1 MVGLQRP
8 QAEPGANE
16 DNEEDS
22 KMVCVAINDD
32 FVLKQDMLKKL
43 KTIKIISLVLL
54 LKRSKNLIWL
64 QSCTQTVPIPYEWK
78 FTCYRNILEKNY
90 WGNVIIG
97 VNFTIV
103 KFS

>member
-32 FVLKQDMLKKL
+32 FVLKQDICVMCG
-43 KTIKIISLVLL
+43 TIGWLL
-54 LKRSKNLIWL
+54 LPQFLRI
-64 QSCTQTVPIPYEWK
+64 QK
-78 FTCYRNILEKNY
+78 FTMKPI
-90 WGNVIIG
+90 
-97 VNFTIV
+97 
-103 KFS
+103 

>member
-32 FVLKQDMLKKL
+32 FVLKQDICVMCGA
-43 KTIKIISLVLL
+43 IG
-54 LKRSKNLIWL
+54 
-64 QSCTQTVPIPYEWK
+64 
-78 FTCYRNILEKNY
+78 NI
-90 WGNVIIG
+90 
-97 VNFTIV
+97 F
-103 KFS
+103 FFR

>member
-32 FVLKQDMLKKL
+32 FVLKQDICVMCGAIGN
-43 KTIKIISLVLL
+43 IKVLIFPWKRLFICCIL
-54 LKRSKNLIWL
+54 LKW
-64 QSCTQTVPIPYEWK
+64 
-78 FTCYRNILEKNY
+78 
-90 WGNVIIG
+90 
-97 VNFTIV
+97 
-103 KFS
+103 

>member
-32 FVLKQDMLKKL
+32 FVLKQDICVMCGAIGN
-43 KTIKIISLVLL
+43 IKFLIFLWKRLVIYCIL
-54 LKRSKNLIWL
+54 LKW
-64 QSCTQTVPIPYEWK
+64 
-78 FTCYRNILEKNY
+78 
-90 WGNVIIG
+90 
-97 VNFTIV
+97 
-103 KFS
+103 

>member
-32 FVLKQDMLKKL
+32 FVLKQDICVMCGA
-43 KTIKIISLVLL
+43 IG
-54 LKRSKNLIWL
+54 
-64 QSCTQTVPIPYEWK
+64 K
-78 FTCYRNILEKNY
+78 FENELWFAN
-90 WGNVIIG
+90 
-97 VNFTIV
+97 
-103 KFS
+103 

>member
-32 FVLKQDMLKKL
+32 FVLKQDICVMCGAIGNIKFLILPWKRLVMYMLYSVKMIGISTSVEKKL
-43 KTIKIISLVLL
+43 ISC
-54 LKRSKNLIWL
+54 
-64 QSCTQTVPIPYEWK
+64 Q
-78 FTCYRNILEKNY
+78 
-90 WGNVIIG
+90 
-97 VNFTIV
+97 
-103 KFS
+103 

>member
-32 FVLKQDMLKKL
+32 FVLKQDICVMCGAIGN
-43 KTIKIISLVLL
+43 IKI
-54 LKRSKNLIWL
+54 LIF
-64 QSCTQTVPIPYEWK
+64 P
-78 FTCYRNILEKNY
+78 
-90 WGNVIIG
+90 
-97 VNFTIV
+97 
-103 KFS
+103 